1 MRRFSAS
8 FDAAAPVQSR
18 ADTTMKQDH
27 KPTRLDTS
35 VLHLLHR
42 SGQQA
47 EILFMRQTGADE
59 MTPRQYAVL
68 LTVEANEDISQTGL
82 VNATGIDRSTLAD
95 VVRRLTN
102 RGWLARKR
110 TKHDARM
117 YAVKLT
123 PKGKLALDAARPA
136 AKRADDVVLS
146 TLNAKQR
153 QEFLTT
159 LSQVVSGMD
168 KLAEAA

>member
-1 MRRFSAS
+1 MTELKS
-8 FDAAAPVQSR
+8 
-18 ADTTMKQDH
+18 
-27 KPTRLDTS
+27 TRLASS

-47 EILFMRQTGADE
+47 EILFMRQAGAED

-82 VNATGIDRSTLAD
+82 VTATGIDRSTLAD
-95 VVRRLTN
+95 VVRRLVN

-123 PKGKLALDAARPA
+123 AKGKTALDAARPA
-136 AKRADDVVLS
+136 AKRADEAVLS
-146 TLNAKQR
+146 TLTSKQR
-153 QEFLTT
+153 AEFLAT

-168 KLAEAA
+168 KLAQAA

>member
-1 MRRFSAS
+1 
-8 FDAAAPVQSR
+8 
-18 ADTTMKQDH
+18 MK
-27 KPTRLDTS
+27 PAFRSTRLDQS

-47 EILFMRQTGADE
+47 EILFMRETAADE

-82 VNATGIDRSTLAD
+82 VEATGIDRSTLAD
-95 VVRRLTN
+95 VVRRLVN

-110 TKHDARM
+110 TRHDARM
-117 YAVKLT
+117 YEVRLT
-123 PKGKLALDAARPA
+123 SRGKVALDAARPA
-136 AKRADDVVLS
+136 AKKADEVVLS
-146 TLNAKQR
+146 TLTSRQR
-153 QEFLTT
+153 QEFLAT
-159 LSQVVSGMD
+159 LAQVVDGMD

>member
-1 MRRFSAS
+1 
-8 FDAAAPVQSR
+8 
-18 ADTTMKQDH
+18 MKSEF
-27 KPTRLDTS
+27 KSTRLEQS

-47 EILFMRQTGADE
+47 EVLFMRQTGQED

-82 VNATGIDRSTLAD
+82 VGATGIDRSTLAD
-95 VVRRLTN
+95 VVRRLVT

-123 PKGKLALDAARPA
+123 PKGKAALDHARPA
-136 AKRADDVVLS
+136 AKKADDVVLS
-146 TLNAKQR
+146 TLNARQR
-153 QEFLTT
+153 QDFLTT
-159 LSQVVSGMD
+159 LAQVVAGMD
-168 KLAEAA
+168 KLALAA